1 MENCQCHA
9 EEFGGDLEKVV
20 EGIQKS
26 LPKTKELVENL
37 QYSSES
43 IDTLSTTQTPFG

>member
-20 EGIQKS
+20 EGIQNLCQGIKS
-26 LPKTKELVENL
+26 WLKSCRTAAFD
-37 QYSSES
+37 SS
-43 IDTLSTTQTPFG
+43 